1 MIRRHS
7 SIRARIFPFFVVA
20 LVVFFV
26 AEPVWSEEKE
36 KDNRP
41 ERGMSIYSEYS
52 AISVPPGETVRLDL
66 TIDNKGKREEDVLLK
81 IAKSPQGWKTSLKS
95 GIFGVTGVPVAGGK
109 TRILTFTAEPEKSV
123 KPGMYEFQIDAQSAD
138 GKLKSSQNISV
149 TVRKKAPVS
158 AAIQLT
164 TAYPIM
170 RGPSDT
176 KFEFS
181 LDVNNKSDSEKTF
194 NLSAHGPEQWEINF
208 KPSYEQKLISSL
220 RMKADETKTV
230 AVEITPLK
238 DAKAGTYPITVQVSA
253 GDMKAETKLTIVLT
267 GTYKLDAG
275 TPSGVLSLDALAGKP
290 ANMSFYVKNTGSA
303 ANRNI
308 SFTSFKPE
316 NWKVEFKPDKL
327 EALEPGQLKQIEVTI
342 TPAAQAL
349 VGDYSVGLSVDGEK
363 GSSKTLEMR
372 VSVKT
377 SAAWGWIG
385 IVIIVVVIGGLSVL
399 FIVLGRR

>member
-1 MIRRHS
+1 MSRRQGS
-7 SIRARIFPFFVVA
+7 VKAKFLSFLILA
-20 LVVFFV
+20 LVVSL
-26 AEPVWSEEKE
+26 AAAPAWSEEKA

-81 IAKSPQGWKTSLKS
+81 IAKSPRGWKTSLKS

-109 TRILTFTAEPEKSV
+109 TRILTFTAEAEKSI
-123 KPGMYEFQIDAQSAD
+123 KPGTYEFRIDAQSAD
-138 GKLKSSQNISV
+138 GILKSSQNISV
-149 TVRKKAPVS
+149 TVQKKAPVS
-158 AAIQLT
+158 AKIQLN

-194 NLSAHGPEQWEINF
+194 NLSAHGPERWEINF

-220 RMKADETKTV
+220 RMKADESKTI
-230 AVEITPLK
+230 AVDITPLK
-238 DAKAGTYPITVQVSA
+238 DAQAGTYPVIVQVSA
-253 GDMKAETKLTIVLT
+253 GEMKAETKLTVVLT

-303 ANRNI
+303 TNRNI

-327 EALEPGQLKQIEVTI
+327 EALDPGQLKQIEVTI